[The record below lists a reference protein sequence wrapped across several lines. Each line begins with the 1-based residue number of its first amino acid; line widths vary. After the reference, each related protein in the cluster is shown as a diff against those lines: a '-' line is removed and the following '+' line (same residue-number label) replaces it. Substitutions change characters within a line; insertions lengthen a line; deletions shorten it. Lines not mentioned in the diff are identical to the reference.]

1 MPRWPMTRD
10 TDLAWSHP
18 RVDSLGRWTDPS
30 PAPRLV
36 VLSGA
41 GLSVES
47 GLSLYRA
54 AEGLWENHDVN
65 QVCNIR
71 TWKAHAAL
79 VHAFYDDRR
88 ADSLRATP
96 NAGHQLMVDLE
107 TAGAV
112 LVTQNVDLLM
122 EGAGAQHVLHL
133 HGRIDA
139 MQCTACGHEWSVS
152 LTTRWNPEVDRCPH
166 CDSRRGVK
174 PGVVFFGERAPNY
187 MVWRRL
193 MAGLRAQDVVLMVGS
208 SGEVINVL
216 DHPGSHQ
223 RWLANLAPHP
233 RLPEAAFRQHWYA
246 PITQSAPAILEA
258 WETHASEVPWG

>member
-1 MPRWPMTRD
+1 MTPAPE
-10 TDLAWSHP
+10 AWVHP
-18 RVDSLGRWTDPS
+18 RADALGRWTDRS

-54 AEGLWENHDVN
+54 DQGLWENHDVG

-71 TWKAHAAL
+71 TWKDNAAL

-88 ADSLRATP
+88 ADTVRATP
-96 NAGHQLMVDLE
+96 NLGHQLMVDLE

-122 EGAGAQHVLHL
+122 EAAGAQHVLHL
-133 HGRIDA
+133 HGRIDT
-139 MQCTACGHEWSVS
+139 MQCTACGHSWTVP
-152 LTTRWNPEVDRCPH
+152 LKTRWDPQVDRCPR
-166 CDSRRGVK
+166 CESRRGVK
-174 PGVVFFGERAPNY
+174 PGVVFFGEHAPHY
-187 MVWRRL
+187 MIWRRL
-193 MAGLRAQDVVLMVGS
+193 MADLRPQDVVLMVGS

-216 DHPGSHQ
+216 DHPGTHQ
-223 RWLANLAPHP
+223 RWLANLAP
-233 RLPEAAFRQHWYA
+233 LPHLPDAKFQQRWYA
-246 PITQSAPAILEA
+246 PITQSAAAILDA
-258 WETHASEVPWG
+258 WETHQDQPDAWR